1 MQTFP
6 TESSTMRCFFHLVN
20 GEQAILDEVGI
31 TVSNLEGVKAE
42 ALMAIGELRRESEGM
57 SDDDWKGWMLNVVC
71 LEGNLLYSLDLDSD
85 ETQDQSGRI

>member
-1 MQTFP
+1 
-6 TESSTMRCFFHLVN
+6 MRCFFHLVN

>member
-1 MQTFP
+1 
-6 TESSTMRCFFHLVN
+6 MRCFFHLVN

-57 SDDDWKGWMLNVVC
+57 SDDDWKGSMLNVVC
-71 LEGNLLYSLDLDSD
+71 LEGNVLYSLHLDSD